1 MIGLLDYGMGNLSS
15 VSNALDH
22 LGIDNIIVNTPE
34 AFSEI
39 SRLIIPGVG
48 SYSRAMENIISNHY
62 LKEVKD
68 FAASGKPILGICLG
82 MQLLSFLGTEPSIV
96 KGLEIIEG
104 EVHLFPDDLNLR
116 IPHVGWNS
124 IELVNEHP
132 ILEDVKLRAD
142 FYFVHSYRFSKA
154 KKKNIIANTNYGIKF
169 PSIICNDKKNV
180 IGIQFH
186 PEKSQKQG
194 LKILENFSKL
204 KHA

>member
-22 LGIDNIIVNTPE
+22 LGIDNIIVNSPE
-34 AFSEI
+34 AFSDI

-48 SYSRAMENIISNHY
+48 SYSKAMENININHY
-62 LKEVKD
+62 LIEIKD

-82 MQLLSFLGTEPSIV
+82 MQLLSFLGTEPSTV

-104 EVHLFPDDLNLR
+104 EVNLFPDDLNLR
-116 IPHVGWNS
+116 IPHVGWNG

-132 ILEDVKLRAD
+132 ILEDVKLVAD
-142 FYFVHSYRFSKA
+142 FYFVHSYRFCKA
-154 KKKNIIANTNYGIKF
+154 KKENIIANTNYGVKF
-169 PSIICNDKKNV
+169 PSIICNDTKNV

-204 KHA
+204 THA